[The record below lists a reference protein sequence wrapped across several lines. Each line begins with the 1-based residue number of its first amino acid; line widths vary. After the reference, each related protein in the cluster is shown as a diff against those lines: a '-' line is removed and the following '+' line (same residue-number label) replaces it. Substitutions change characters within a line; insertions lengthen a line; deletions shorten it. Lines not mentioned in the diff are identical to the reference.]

1 MRPTRKQPS
10 FPSYQP
16 SCVPTP
22 AQSLSSGAVCAFSLS
37 TTIFSEDCADFLSSR
52 KMPASGVH
60 MVRIRLVSLRNTHL
74 EAAPKRTARR
84 LLAEGAASAALPGV
98 EARPEPPLKEI
109 WRTDADRVVMDGKV
123 PFKRIQTS
131 QGAAAQQQ

>member
-1 MRPTRKQPS
+1 
-10 FPSYQP
+10 
-16 SCVPTP
+16 
-22 AQSLSSGAVCAFSLS
+22 
-37 TTIFSEDCADFLSSR
+37 
-52 KMPASGVH
+52 MPASGVH